1 VALTTAAP
9 TAAARPDRHVLA
21 FVVTLVMVALG
32 LGLSSVLALALTTLG
47 GQTGPL
53 CADPPAL
60 TTQVPQLLILG
71 IAGAG
76 FVGGGLLSR
85 WSPRFHPEHPA
96 VSATL
101 EQRSVRLA
109 MRLTF
114 TLVFLLLTALMLVE
128 TFTLYLH
135 VWPITYYVRCANQA
149 SPALS
154 VLGAAMYSFLA
165 GRWLWIW
172 R

>member
-1 VALTTAAP
+1 VALTTAA
-9 TAAARPDRHVLA
+9 RNVLA
-21 FVVTLVMVALG
+21 LVLILVTVVLG
-32 LGLSSVLALALTTLG
+32 LGLSVVLALALTALG

-71 IAGAG
+71 IAGAS
-76 FVGGGLLSR
+76 FVSGGLSSR
-85 WSPRFHPEHPA
+85 WPRGFHPEHPA
-96 VSATL
+96 MTATL
-101 EQRSVRLA
+101 ERRRVRLV

-114 TLVFLLLTALMLVE
+114 VLVFLLLTALMLIE
-128 TFTLYLH
+128 SYTLYLR
-135 VWPITYYVRCANQA
+135 VWPITYYVRCSNQA
-149 SPALS
+149 SPTLS
-154 VLGAAMYSFLA
+154 VLGAATYSFLA